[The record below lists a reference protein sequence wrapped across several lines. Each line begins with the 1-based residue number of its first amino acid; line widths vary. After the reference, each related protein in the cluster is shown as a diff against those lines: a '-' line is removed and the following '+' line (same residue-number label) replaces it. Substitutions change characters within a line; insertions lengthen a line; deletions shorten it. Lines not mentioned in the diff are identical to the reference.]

1 MPLDFERRRIGK
13 TSLSVPVLGFGSA
26 HLGEL
31 YGLVTEADSLA
42 TIDAAWNSGI
52 RLFDTAPFY
61 GLGLAEH
68 RLGFGLR
75 HRPRRDYVLTTK
87 VGRVLERPFDPP
99 AFKSAMW
106 KGGLPF
112 QHRFDYSYDGF
123 MRSYEQSLMRLGI
136 NTVDALVIHD
146 LDGLFH
152 REELGYHKRSLV
164 TSGIKALEELKR
176 RGEISAIGMG
186 VNTKEAFE
194 TIAPIVDLDFVLV
207 AMPYTL
213 IDQASLHTGMAE
225 CVKRGVSVLIGSPF
239 ASGILVSDSGAAA
252 KYAYAD
258 APEDVRRRVREIEA
272 ACRTHNVK
280 LPAAALQFVLA
291 HPAVVAEIPGAVKP
305 SEVEQNVA
313 SFMAPIPADFWV
325 DLKLQGLID
334 SDAPV
339 P

>member
-1 MPLDFERRRIGK
+1 
-13 TSLSVPVLGFGSA
+13 
-26 HLGEL
+26 
-31 YGLVTEADSLA
+31 
-42 TIDAAWNSGI
+42 
-52 RLFDTAPFY
+52 
-61 GLGLAEH
+61 
-68 RLGFGLR
+68 
-75 HRPRRDYVLTTK
+75 
-87 VGRVLERPFDPP
+87 
-99 AFKSAMW
+99 MW

-146 LDGLFH
+146 LDSLFH
-152 REELGYHKRSLV
+152 QEEIGHHKRSLV

-258 APEDVRRRVREIEA
+258 APEDVRRRVQRNRGGLPNPQREAPRCGIA
-272 ACRTHNVK
+272 VCSRTPGRRCRDSRSGKT
-280 LPAAALQFVLA
+280 QRGRTECRVLYGANPGRLLGGSQIARA
-291 HPAVVAEIPGAVKP
+291 HR
-305 SEVEQNVA
+305 
-313 SFMAPIPADFWV
+313 
-325 DLKLQGLID
+325 
-334 SDAPV
+334 
-339 P
+339 